1 MTSGRIV
8 RFWSWILL
16 WAVLAASPG
25 GGTLVH
31 AQSGGTGAWFMG
43 PDGGM
48 SATDASTTSLFT
60 IPSQLTAKSTGRAVS
75 LRFFDVRAAVGGD
88 LLQFNHYEN
97 TFGERSG
104 RLTNAEE
111 ARVLD
116 DWFGGEKR
124 GIATEMEVS
133 PFALTYQ
140 PRGARWALGFGVQA
154 RVRSEAKMNRG
165 LLDLLVVGADSN
177 RSVPLGG
184 GQRTMST
191 VSLTGAFSYR
201 FESLPLSIGVAPR
214 VIVGTQYA
222 DATLNSE
229 VSIRDSVMTHQYA
242 WTARA
247 AGGVSRAVYDEVSAF
262 RPNPFGGVSG
272 IGGTQVAGV
281 GGAVNL
287 GATYA
292 LGPNLFVSLGLA
304 NLGLIRWSQDA
315 QTMTNDDT
323 FRFEGF
329 RLDIDR
335 LQNEFDGDVGAYVEH
350 QADSLARAAYGD
362 VARERGAFSTRLPST
377 LHLGGT
383 WARDQFTLA
392 GGASVGLNGSAGAV
406 RADPSAR
413 LGGEYHLGPIPL
425 RLGVRVGGAQAVT
438 LSGGIGL
445 HAGGYRFDLGVSA
458 TPSTSTL
465 GQGAHYAV
473 GLSLATVR
481 F

>member
-1 MTSGRIV
+1 MTSERAV
-8 RFWSWILL
+8 RFSSWVLL
-16 WAVLAASPG
+16 WALFAVGFA
-25 GGTLVH
+25 GGTQVH

-43 PDGGM
+43 ADGGL

-60 IPSQLTAKSTGRAVS
+60 IPSQLAANPTGGTIA

-88 LLQFNHYEN
+88 LLQFHHYEN
-97 TFGERSG
+97 TFGARSG

-116 DWFGGEKR
+116 EWFGGEQR
-124 GIATEMEVS
+124 GVATGTEMT
-133 PFALTYQ
+133 PFALTYR
-140 PRGARWALGFGVQA
+140 PPGARWALGMGLQA
-154 RVRSEAKMNRG
+154 RARSEAKMNRG
-165 LLDLLVVGADSN
+165 LLDVLVVGADSN

-191 VSLTGAFSYR
+191 VSLTGAFGYR
-201 FESLPLSIGVAPR
+201 FESIPLSIGVAPR

-222 DATLNSE
+222 DATLDSR
-229 VSIRDSVMTHQYA
+229 VSIRDSVMAHRYA
-242 WTARA
+242 WSARA

-272 IGGTQVAGV
+272 IGGTQVAGM

-292 LGPNLFVSLGLA
+292 LASNVFVSLGVA
-304 NLGLIRWSQDA
+304 NLGVIRWSRDA
-315 QTMTNDDT
+315 QTISNEDT
-323 FRFEGF
+323 FQFEGF

-362 VARERGAFSTRLPST
+362 VERERGAFSTRLPST

-383 WARDQFTLA
+383 WARDQLTVT
-392 GGASVGLNGSAGAV
+392 GGASVGLSGSAGAV

-425 RLGVRVGGAQAVT
+425 RLGVRVGGAQALT
-438 LSGGIGL
+438 LSGGIGV

-465 GQGAHYAV
+465 GRGAHYAV
-473 GLSLATVR
+473 GVSLATVR